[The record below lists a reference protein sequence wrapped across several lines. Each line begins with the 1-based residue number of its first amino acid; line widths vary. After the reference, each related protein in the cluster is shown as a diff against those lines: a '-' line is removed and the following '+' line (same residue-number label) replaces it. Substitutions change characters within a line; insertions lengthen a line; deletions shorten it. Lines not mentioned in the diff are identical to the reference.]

1 MAINESILK
10 RKLFFLLFAKGSKG
24 NFLFYFILRS
34 KGAKFIFIFIYLYF
48 WRKSVFSIVGKRQSH
63 HVSNLSECPPPIPNR
78 TSAPLFLGL
87 DFGDFVA
94 YFIPSPEYIY
104 IYINGP
110 GACPKAT
117 EHGKLKR
124 MDFGLVIC
132 ASKLTLLYFEKI
144 FSKTVFQCF
153 LGFGTANYFL
163 LIYLG
168 FCFSSISNTI
178 VYSIK

>member
-1 MAINESILK
+1 MQKE
-10 RKLFFLLFAKGSKG
+10 AKEI
-24 NFLFYFILRS
+24 FYFILFYFILRS

-63 HVSNLSECPPPIPNR
+63 TCQTWVSAHHPFPTELALLYLLGWRFRSLFYTLSW
-78 TSAPLFLGL
+78 
-87 DFGDFVA
+87 
-94 YFIPSPEYIY
+94 

-124 MDFGLVIC
+124 MDFGLVVC